1 MDDSEPS
8 PPPISTRGTGISRR
22 PAASARAIATHFAML
37 TQLLKATYNP
47 YKPAVLDWPKLE
59 PETLARITSLPIWD
73 IAVQTE
79 IKASMR
85 IEAFAATITRPGAAQ
100 APCCT
105 WPARNP
111 ATATCSPAWSPPTT
125 SRCSRKPTYAPPKD
139 AEWGFMVTGY
149 SECMDSFF
157 AYGLFEMARR
167 SGFFP
172 AELVETFE
180 PVVQEEGR
188 HILFFTNWI
197 AWHKANMP
205 LWRRPYFALKT
216 AAVWAFLIWER
227 IGIARDVDG
236 LEGGDANFTDERLES
251 PGRRDGPRDPDRY
264 LPGRRQAAHG
274 RLRPAPAA
282 PHHHAQARPPRP
294 ALHPTQE
301 AARHPLETTPE
312 TAAGRS
318 SRSPASPSSPAW

>member
-1 MDDSEPS
+1 MNEAAVVTADFNARHWNFPVLGRIA
-8 PPPISTRGTGISRR
+8 PGTD
-22 PAASARAIATHFAML
+22 THFEML

-47 YKPAVLDWPKLE
+47 YKPAVLDWPKLDA
-59 PETLARITSLPIWD
+59 ETLGRITSLPIWD

-85 IEAFAATITRPGAAQ
+85 IEAYAATIRQPALRDALLHMAGEESRHRDVLSRLVAAYDIPMQ
-100 APCCT
+100 PE
-105 WPARNP
+105 PA
-111 ATATCSPAWSPPTT
+111 
-125 SRCSRKPTYAPPKD
+125 YDLPKD

-157 AYGLFEMARR
+157 AYGLFELARR

-205 LWRRPYFALKT
+205 LWRRPYFAIKT
-216 AAVWAFLIWER
+216 AAVWAFLVWER
-227 IGIARDVDG
+227 IGIARSVDG
-236 LEGGDANFTDERLES
+236 LEGGDANFTMNGSKSLSDEMDPAILIDICLEEDKRRMAGYDERL
-251 PGRRDGPRDPDRY
+251 
-264 LPGRRQAAHG
+264 
-274 RLRPAPAA
+274 LRPTTMPKL
-282 PHHHAQARPPRP
+282 AR
-294 ALHPTQE
+294 L
-301 AARHPLETTPE
+301 ARIFIKPKK
-312 TAAGRS
+312 RS
-318 SRSPASPSSPAW
+318 AIA